1 MFRSKYFF
9 DLKYSF
15 DDIFH
20 EILISYLKLNACFDR
35 YHYYRNVGSLSY
47 MLTYVVSVKRENQI
61 KRGNQ
66 TKNLVSKRTEKQTVP
81 INVVFIDDF
90 INTKQTKAFPA
101 IQEVDKI
108 KNFDKGEGGRI

>member
-1 MFRSKYFF
+1 MFCSKYFF

-15 DDIFH
+15 NDIFH

-61 KRGNQ
+61 KRG
-66 TKNLVSKRTEKQTVP
+66 
-81 INVVFIDDF
+81 
-90 INTKQTKAFPA
+90 TKQKTLYLRERRNKRFP
-101 IQEVDKI
+101 
-108 KNFDKGEGGRI
+108 